1 MRAYGYN
8 RPLGMGTYPKGEHG
22 CYTVV
27 EVVNFDRKQW
37 VEEVGR
43 ECFGF
48 VSYMHDVPTEE
59 LERYELVTPEMFE
72 ASRPKLPSENVVARM
87 AQAYNAGD
95 FERLEKMFDVA
106 ERKGYDMEALDE
118 AVGSA
123 ALAL

>member
-8 RPLGMGTYPKGEHG
+8 RPLGMGTYPKGEMN
-22 CYTVV
+22 CYTVI

-59 LERYELVTPEMFE
+59 LERYELVTAEMYE
-72 ASRPKLPSENVVARM
+72 ASKPKTPPENVMRKMARL
-87 AQAYNAGD
+87 YEAGD
-95 FERLEKMFDVA
+95 FDGLEKMYGIA
-106 ERKGYDMEALDE
+106 ERKGYDMEATD
-118 AVGSA
+118 
-123 ALAL
+123 ALLGEMVA